1 MYAYQIKISLEDV
14 VPQVWRRAIIPGG
27 ISFSRMAAMLNDI
40 MGWSGTHLYA
50 LVTSSG
56 FHVSG
61 APEGAEEELDDFV
74 LEEQGMTGGGQE
86 IDEVFCN
93 NKDFLY
99 IYDLGDSWEH
109 RVEIEKR
116 EAAKEVYPR
125 ILMGEGSCP
134 PEDCGGAAVFM
145 ELMERPSDV
154 EQELADMYREEMEP
168 FDLERTNEFLKAVY
182 GGEAFSKLP
191 EALCDGDLD
200 ILSVDPKLLPNLSE
214 SLMSYRAADLKA
226 LWKKW
231 EMKGY
236 SGLRKQDLADRLVDV
251 LTDPDT
257 MSGELCAI
265 REESLAFFETLQEN
279 PVYAFELTREA
290 HAQAGLFM
298 EKGYVFLTEELI
310 FFVPKEIKECYR
322 RMNRA
327 VFEEKRRRARRILDY
342 CMAAVN
348 LYGIVEIDKLIEIFN
363 GQNETPLEKGELFAV
378 LALQE
383 DEEERC
389 VVCGLAYLCDS
400 AIQWDIFDAIL
411 QEQMG
416 KPYYVP
422 RQEAFLRYADPD
434 YCEKPLA
441 WKAVERFF
449 KKEMRLKDFDAEFL
463 CHELQMIVHVG
474 GNPDAVFEALDEFQV
489 PEPTERQMIQ
499 MADLLMDAWNCTR
512 MVTNRGFTPN
522 EMKGMESP
530 CAKGGEIPDNI
541 IPFPGLQKE

>member
-1 MYAYQIKISLEDV
+1 MYAYQIKISLKDV
-14 VPQVWRRAIIPGG
+14 VPPVWRRAIIPGG

-74 LEEQGMTGGGQE
+74 LEEQEMTGGRQA

-93 NKDFLY
+93 NKSFLY

-116 EAAKEVYPR
+116 EETEGVCPR

-134 PEDCGGAAVFM
+134 PEDCGGAAAFM

-154 EQELADMYREEMEP
+154 EQDLADMYREEMEP
-168 FDLERTNEFLKAVY
+168 FDLDRTNDFLKAVY
-182 GGEAFSKLP
+182 GGEMLSDLQ
-191 EALCDGDLD
+191 EAIRGGDLD
-200 ILSVDPKLLPNLSE
+200 LMSVDPNLLPGLSE
-214 SLMSYRAADLKA
+214 SLMRYRAADLKA

-327 VFEEKRRRARRILDY
+327 VFEEKRRRARRILD
-342 CMAAVN
+342 
-348 LYGIVEIDKLIEIFN
+348 
-363 GQNETPLEKGELFAV
+363 
-378 LALQE
+378 
-383 DEEERC
+383 
-389 VVCGLAYLCDS
+389 
-400 AIQWDIFDAIL
+400 
-411 QEQMG
+411 
-416 KPYYVP
+416 
-422 RQEAFLRYADPD
+422 
-434 YCEKPLA
+434 
-441 WKAVERFF
+441 
-449 KKEMRLKDFDAEFL
+449 
-463 CHELQMIVHVG
+463 
-474 GNPDAVFEALDEFQV
+474 
-489 PEPTERQMIQ
+489 
-499 MADLLMDAWNCTR
+499 
-512 MVTNRGFTPN
+512 
-522 EMKGMESP
+522 
-530 CAKGGEIPDNI
+530 
-541 IPFPGLQKE
+541 